1 MVRRGAEEK
10 GLRML
15 NEFRE
20 FAMKGNVVDL
30 AVGVIIG
37 AAFGAIVTSLVGDIV
52 MPLIG
57 AITGGLD
64 FSNYFTPL
72 SKAVTASNLADA
84 KKQGAVLAWGNFL
97 TLTVNFIIVAFVI
110 FAAIRFL
117 NRLKRRD
124 EAVPPPKLTRQEELL
139 TEIRDLLKS
148 LDVRGL
154 KPSDIA
160 AGLK

>member
-72 SKAVTASNLADA
+72 SKVVTASNLADA

-97 TLTVNFIIVAFVI
+97 TLTLNFIIVAFVI
-110 FAAIRFL
+110 FVAIRSL

-124 EAVPPPKLTRQEELL
+124 EAAPPPKPTRKEELL

-154 KPSDIA
+154 KPSDTA